1 MHENDPPLLTIDLEG
16 LERIHRGK
24 VRDLF
29 RVGDDL
35 LLVTSDRISA
45 FDVVMN
51 EGVPGKGRVLNQVSA
66 FWFDQLRGILPN
78 HKITI
83 DVDAMPDAVRRHAR
97 ILRGRA
103 MLARRTRPL
112 PVEFVVRGYLAGS
125 GLAEY
130 RAAGSICGVSLPPG
144 LAESSR
150 LPEPILTPTT
160 KEQAG
165 HDRPITFDEM
175 STILGADRA
184 RETKAAALALYRAAH
199 DYAESRG
206 LLLADTKFEFG
217 ELDGR
222 LLWIDEALT
231 PDSSRYW
238 SKAAWRPGVPQ
249 DPFDKQVLRN
259 YLLGLKDWNKS
270 PPPPPLPTS
279 IIQTTAQR
287 YRETARILTGADVV

>member
-1 MHENDPPLLTIDLEG
+1 MPDSESPLLTIDLDG
-16 LERIHRGK
+16 LDLLHRGK

-35 LLVTSDRISA
+35 LLVTSDRVSA

-66 FWFDQLRGILPN
+66 FWFDQLRGIIQN

-83 DVDAMPDAVRRHAR
+83 DVDTMPDSVRRHAR
-97 ILRGRA
+97 VLRGRS

-130 RAAGSICGVSLPPG
+130 RASGSICGVSLPAG
-144 LAESSR
+144 LVESSR

-175 STILGADRA
+175 TTILGAERA
-184 RETKAAALALYRAAH
+184 RETKAAALALYGAAH
-199 DYAESRG
+199 EYAESRG

-238 SKAAWRPGVPQ
+238 AKAAWRPGVAQ

-259 YLLGLKDWNKS
+259 YLLGLSDWNKS
-270 PPPPPLPTS
+270 PPPPPLPAS
-279 IIQTTAQR
+279 IIATTAAR
-287 YRETARILTGADVV
+287 YRETARILTGRDVE

>member
-1 MHENDPPLLTIDLEG
+1 MRDTEAPLLNVELEG

-29 RVGDDL
+29 RVGGDL
-35 LLVTSDRISA
+35 LLVTSDRVSA

-66 FWFDQLRGILPN
+66 FWFDQLRNILPN
-78 HKITI
+78 HKLTI
-83 DVDAMPDAVRRHAR
+83 DVDAMPDSVRRHAR
-97 ILRGRA
+97 VLRGRS
-103 MLARRTRPL
+103 MLARATRPL

-130 RAAGSICGVSLPPG
+130 RGAGSICGVPLPAG
-144 LAESSR
+144 LQESSR

-175 STILGADRA
+175 SKILGHERA

-199 DYAESRG
+199 DTAEARG

-222 LLWIDEALT
+222 LIWIDEALT

-238 SKAAWRPGVPQ
+238 AKAAWRPGVAQ

-259 YLLGLKDWNKS
+259 YLLGLKDWNKA
-270 PPPPPLPTS
+270 PPPPPLPAS
-279 IIQTTAQR
+279 IIATTAER
-287 YRETARILTGADVV
+287 YRETARILMGRDVE

>member
-1 MHENDPPLLTIDLEG
+1 MHEADPPLLTIELDG
-16 LERIHRGK
+16 LERLHRGK

-35 LLVTSDRISA
+35 LLVTSDRVSA

-66 FWFDQLRGILPN
+66 FWFDQLSRILPN

-97 ILRGRA
+97 VLRGRS

-130 RAAGSICGVSLPPG
+130 RATRSICGVQLPDG

-175 STILGADRA
+175 AKILGAERA
-184 RETKAAALALYRAAH
+184 RETKAAALALYQAAH
-199 DYAESRG
+199 EIAEARG

-217 ELDGR
+217 ELNGR
-222 LLWIDEALT
+222 LIWIDEALT

-238 SKAAWRPGVPQ
+238 AKAAWRPGVPQ

-259 YLLGLKDWNKS
+259 YLLGLKDWNKA
-270 PPPPPLPTS
+270 PPAPTLPAS
-279 IIQTTAQR
+279 IIETTAQR
-287 YRETARILTGADVV
+287 YRETARILMGHDVD